1 MLIKFICDAAQISP
15 VVMSDKVKDSAFQWI
30 DGNRDRIIEVSDEI
44 WGYAELGLIEYKSAK
59 LLAEELKRHGFK
71 VEMGVGG
78 MPTAFV
84 AVWGK
89 GKPVIGVMGEYD
101 ALPGLSQKVKPEKEP
116 LEPGKPGHGC
126 GHSIHGSSA
135 MAAAVAL
142 RYALE
147 ECKVKATVKFYG
159 CPAEESG
166 SGKVWMVRDGVFD
179 GVDAVLSH
187 HPSSMNV
194 ASLSSSLANNSVKF
208 HYRGKTAH
216 AAGSPEQGRS
226 ALDAVELM
234 NIGVNFL
241 REHVIQD
248 ARIHYIIESG
258 GGQPNVVP
266 DYARSWYLVRA
277 PERDQVEHIYER
289 VLKIARGAAMMTETE
304 LDVEFLKGVS
314 NKIPSKVLSDVV
326 TSNMRLVGP
335 PEYTEEEV
343 EWARKLVSTVSRE
356 SKVEQLRK
364 TKRPGWEELVD
375 VVLDRTVP
383 DPWNEGEVSH
393 GSTDVSDV
401 SWKAPTME
409 FSTSTWPLGAPGHS
423 WMNVAGGA
431 HSTGHKSLIYASKV
445 MAASALDLIADPG
458 LLEKAWEEQRR
469 RLMGK
474 EYKSPIP
481 AEAKPPLD
489 LWGKK

>member
-1 MLIKFICDAAQISP
+1 
-15 VVMSDKVKDSAFQWI
+15 MSDKVKDSAFKWI

-44 WGYAELGLIEYKSAK
+44 WGYAELGLIEYKSSE
-59 LLAEELKRHGFK
+59 LLSEELRRHGFK
-71 VEMGVGG
+71 VETGVGG

-84 AVWGK
+84 AAWGK

-101 ALPGLSQKVKPEKEP
+101 ALSGLSQKVKPEKDP

-126 GHSIHGSSA
+126 GHNIHGTSG
-135 MAAAVAL
+135 MAAALAL

-147 ECKVKATVKFYG
+147 ESKVKATVKFYG

-187 HPSSMNV
+187 HPSNMNV

-208 HYRGKTAH
+208 HFRGKTAH

-248 ARIHYIIESG
+248 ARIHYVIESG

-304 LDVEFLKGVS
+304 LEVEFLKGVS

-326 TSNMRLVGP
+326 TINMRLVGP

-343 EWARKLVSTVSRE
+343 GWARKLVSTVSRE

-375 VVLDRTVP
+375 VVVDRTVP

-445 MAASALDLIADPG
+445 MAASALDLIADPE
-458 LLEKAWEEQRR
+458 LLEKAWGEQRR

-489 LWGKK
+489 MWGKK